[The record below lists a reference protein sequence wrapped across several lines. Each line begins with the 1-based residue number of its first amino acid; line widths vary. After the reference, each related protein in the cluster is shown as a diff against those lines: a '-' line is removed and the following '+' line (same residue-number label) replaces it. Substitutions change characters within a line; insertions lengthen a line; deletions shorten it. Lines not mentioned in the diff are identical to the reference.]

1 MRRTFVII
9 LLCLYT
15 VSFLGIEVGG
25 HISSDTIWSPADN
38 PYIITSFLYVDAGV
52 TLTILPGVQVQSIG
66 APLSDIYNFKWT
78 NNREPR
84 AKMIIVNGTINAVGT
99 SDSPITFDKSQAD
112 PLYRWG
118 GIHLNPGAP
127 ISTFKHCEFRNAF
140 FCDFVPGDW
149 SIGALDFDNGFIN
162 VRSCTFENNQCA
174 MRTGFLQSDILLYDC
189 RFIISRNDTM
199 PAPFAGGP
207 GFFGISA
214 APEPEPEQHYKVIV
228 ARCYFSGHSP
238 IGLFGY
244 YMDVLY
250 LNNII
255 DNSVSL
261 EDVEQRRVDLRRGS
275 RSSYGNVQINGKGGL
290 GCYTPTPADT
300 AFARRNRLLKS
311 ADAPPLNTPITIAGR
326 GYGISHVS
334 DNYLSGTVSVHAP
347 QANATTLLV
356 YNNVVESCYPG
367 ETVLIENL
375 GSTDHGGQ
383 VRIFNNLFRYT
394 GDYQYPVCVVSR
406 NTAPLIYNNHILNYH
421 TLQSSLDANEV
432 YTNNIID
439 CRRWTLGGIS
449 VEHHPL
455 MINNCLYPYMALT
468 GSWSSL
474 VDGGGN
480 IIAYP
485 HFLDSLNDDYRIS
498 YESPCIDSGVNLP
511 DLPDFDL
518 QYHKRV
524 VSGTGDG
531 PQIVDIGAYEYGS
544 VYIGGIQGYVYDAVT
559 NLPVD
564 CVKIE
569 ILGTLPEFSDT
580 LGFFQYPTGAG
591 TYTVKASR
599 WDYQDMVIPGI
610 ETVLGEETLLSIP
623 LVPDYVA
630 NDDQIQ
636 APLAADFG
644 LQNYPNPFNPS
655 TTIAFIA
662 PESGDVRLSIFNI
675 KGQKVR
681 DLHSGS
687 MAKGHHTVT
696 WDGLDDKGIA
706 VSSGVFF
713 VRIEMNGKSQ
723 AHKMVLMK

>member
-15 VSFLGIEVGG
+15 VSFWGLEVGG
-25 HISSDTIWSPADN
+25 HISCDTTWSPADN
-38 PYIITSFLYVDAGV
+38 PYIITSFLYVGAGV
-52 TLTILPGVQVQSIG
+52 TLTILPGVQVRAMG
-66 APLSDIYNFKWT
+66 ARTEAFNDFSWING
-78 NNREPR
+78 REPR
-84 AKMIIVNGTINAVGT
+84 AKMIVVNGTVNAIGT
-99 SDSPITFDKSQAD
+99 PDSPIIFDKNQTD
-112 PLYRWG
+112 RRYKWG
-118 GIHLNPGAP
+118 GIHITSNAP
-127 ISTFKHCEFRNAF
+127 ISTFKHCEFRNTHL
-140 FCDFVPGDW
+140 CDPTPADW
-149 SIGALDFDNGFIN
+149 AIGALDFDNGIID
-162 VRSCTFENNQCA
+162 VRNCTFENNYGSLSTTSVQA
-174 MRTGFLQSDILLYDC
+174 DFLVYNC
-189 RFIISRNDTM
+189 RFITSWNDKS
-199 PAPFAGGP
+199 PAPLDDGP
-207 GFFGISA
+207 GFFDIGA
-214 APEPEPEQHYKVIV
+214 ASKPGPVQRGKGIV
-228 ARCYFSGHSP
+228 ARCYFSGTSDLR
-238 IGLFGY
+238 IGAPYSDL
-244 YMDVLY
+244 LY
-250 LNNII
+250 LYNVV
-255 DNSVSL
+255 DNSGGLKGSGQREGDMSYGTVSN
-261 EDVEQRRVDLRRGS
+261 
-275 RSSYGNVQINGKGGL
+275 YGNVMIGGKGGL
-290 GCYTPTPADT
+290 SCYTPTPADT
-300 AFARRNRLLKS
+300 AFARRNILSKRP
-311 ADAPPLNTPITIAGR
+311 DTRFPLTIGGS
-326 GYGISHVS
+326 GYGECHVS

-347 QANATTLLV
+347 QANITTLLV
-356 YNNVVESCYPG
+356 YNNVIESCYPS
-367 ETVLIENL
+367 ETVLTKMF

-383 VRIFNNLFRYT
+383 VRIFNNLFRYI
-394 GDYQYPVCVVSR
+394 GDYQYPICVVSR